1 MGLMFKNTCKEFCN
15 NSIFSSVILKEANI
29 PFENYGAACNL
40 YKQTAITCHYT
51 IIMLD
56 VKYYMISLRESGL
69 FKLFG
74 LIE

>member
-1 MGLMFKNTCKEFCN
+1 VLLVLG
-15 NSIFSSVILKEANI
+15 SSFSGQQRR

-40 YKQTAITCHYT
+40 YKQTAITYRYT
-51 IIMLD
+51 IIVLD
-56 VKYYMISLRESGL
+56 VKYQMISLRESGL